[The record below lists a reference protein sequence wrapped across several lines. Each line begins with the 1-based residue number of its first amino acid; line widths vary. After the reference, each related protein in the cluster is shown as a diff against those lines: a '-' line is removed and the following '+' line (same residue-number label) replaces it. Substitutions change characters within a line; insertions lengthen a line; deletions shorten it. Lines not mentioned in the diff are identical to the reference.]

1 MEKKYIIKGST
12 ALSGEVEVSGAKNSA
27 LPILSATV
35 LATKPVVIH
44 NVPILSDV
52 LAMVQILREIGLKV
66 DYEQDENKVIV
77 DPVDCE
83 NLATDLTSPEIS
95 EIRASVLIAGSLL
108 GRCKKATLS
117 LPGGCKIGT
126 RPIDLHLKAFGNLGA
141 TIKQEHGNLHITVD
155 TLVGNEIYLDFPSVG
170 ATENALLASVLA
182 SGVTT
187 INNGATEPEIVDLC
201 NFLNTLGAKIS
212 GIGTESL
219 VVTGVTELGG
229 GEYSIIPD
237 RIEAGTYMLAGAI
250 TRGKIKVNK
259 VCVKDLTPI
268 TTKLRETGVTVTE
281 GENFVEVDA
290 TMVGEFKPIDIKT
303 LPHPGFPT
311 DMQSQF
317 ASLLAVAKGT
327 SAITETIFENRFMYA
342 TEFARM
348 GCDIKVDGR
357 NAWIEGVKESQGAKV
372 KATDLRSGAGLVLL
386 ALASKGDTEISD
398 VFHIER
404 GYSRIEDK
412 LSSLGA
418 DIKSTGM
425 FG

>member
-1 MEKKYIIKGST
+1 MEKKYIIKGNT
-12 ALSGEVEVSGAKNSA
+12 NLNGEVEISGAKNSA

-35 LATKPVVIH
+35 LATKPVIIE
-44 NVPILSDV
+44 NVPPLSDV
-52 LAMVQILREIGLKV
+52 LAMIHILREIGLKV
-66 DYEQDENKVIV
+66 DYEQSESKVYV
-77 DPVDCE
+77 EPAKCE
-83 NLATDLTSPEIS
+83 DLVTDLTSPEIS
-95 EIRASVLIAGSLL
+95 EIRGSVLIAGSLL
-108 GRCKKATLS
+108 GKCKKATLS

-126 RPIDLHLKAFGNLGA
+126 RPIDLHLKAFSILGA
-141 TIKQEHGNLHITVD
+141 TIKQEYGNLNINVEK
-155 TLVGNEIYLDFPSVG
+155 LVGSEIYLDFPSVG

-187 INNGATEPEIVDLC
+187 ISNGATEPEIVDLC
-201 NFLNTLGAKIS
+201 NFLNTIGAEIS

-219 VVTGVTELGG
+219 VITGVSELGG
-229 GEYSIIPD
+229 GSYSIIPD
-237 RIEAGTYMLAGAI
+237 RIEAGTYMIAGAI
-250 TRGKIKVNK
+250 TRGKVKVNK

-268 TTKLRETGVTVTE
+268 ITKLRETGVIVTE

-290 TMVGEFKPIDIKT
+290 TTIEDFNPIDIKT

-327 SAITETIFENRFMYA
+327 SVITETIFENRFMYA

-357 NAWIEGVKESQGAKV
+357 NAWIEGVKESSGAKV
-372 KATDLRSGAGLVLL
+372 KATDLRSGAGLILL

-404 GYSRIEDK
+404 GYSMIEEK
-412 LSSLGA
+412 LNRLGA
-418 DIKSTGM
+418 EIKSSS
-425 FG
+425 F

>member
-12 ALSGEVEVSGAKNSA
+12 ILSGEVEISGAKNSA
-27 LPILSATV
+27 LPILSASV
-35 LATKPVVIH
+35 LATKTVTIN
-44 NVPILSDV
+44 NVPPLSDV
-52 LAMVQILREIGLKV
+52 ITMIHILREIGLKV
-66 DYEQDENKVIV
+66 DYEQDDNKVII
-77 DPVDCE
+77 DPVDC
-83 NLATDLTSPEIS
+83 NKLVTDLSTPQIS
-95 EIRASVLIAGSLL
+95 EIRASVLLAGSLL
-108 GRCKKATLS
+108 GKCKKATLA

-141 TIKQEHGNLHITVD
+141 VVKQEYGNLHITAES
-155 TLVGNEIYLDFPSVG
+155 LLGNEIYLDFPSVG

-182 SGVTT
+182 EGVTT
-187 INNGATEPEIVDLC
+187 INNSAIEPEIVDLC
-201 NFLNTLGAKIS
+201 NFLNKLGANVS

-219 VVTGVTELGG
+219 VITGVKELGG

-237 RIEAGTYMLAGAI
+237 RIEAGTYMIAGAI
-250 TRGKIKVNK
+250 THGKVKVNK

-268 TTKLRETGVTVTE
+268 TTKLRETGVIVTE
-281 GENFVEVDA
+281 GEDYIEVDA
-290 TMVGEFKPIDIKT
+290 SLVDNFKSIDIKT

-317 ASLLAVAKGT
+317 ASLLALAKGT
-327 SAITETIFENRFMYA
+327 SVITETIFENRFMYA

-357 NAWIEGVKESQGAKV
+357 NAWIEGVEESMGAKV
-372 KATDLRSGAGLVLL
+372 KATDLRSGAGLILL

-404 GYSRIEDK
+404 GYSRLEEK

-418 DIKSTGM
+418 EIKSTGM

>member
-1 MEKKYIIKGST
+1 MEKKYIIKGNT
-12 ALSGEVEVSGAKNSA
+12 VLSGEVEISGAKNSA
-27 LPILSATV
+27 LPILSASV
-35 LATKPVVIH
+35 LATKTVIIN
-44 NVPILSDV
+44 NVPPLSDV
-52 LAMVQILREIGLKV
+52 ITMIHILREIGLKV
-66 DYEQDENKVIV
+66 DYKQDESQVLI
-77 DPVDCE
+77 DPVPCE
-83 NLATDLTSPEIS
+83 NLVTDLSSPEIS

-108 GRCKKATLS
+108 GKCKKATLS

-141 TIKQEHGNLHITVD
+141 IIKQEYGNLHITAEK
-155 TLVGNEIYLDFPSVG
+155 LEGNEIYLDFPSVG

-182 SGVTT
+182 EGVTT
-187 INNGATEPEIVDLC
+187 ISNSAIEPEIVDLC
-201 NFLNTLGAKIS
+201 NFLNTIGANIS
-212 GIGTESL
+212 GVGTETL
-219 VVTGVTELGG
+219 TITGVKELSG

-250 TRGKIKVNK
+250 THGKVKINK
-259 VCVKDLTPI
+259 VCPKDLTPI
-268 TTKLRETGVTVTE
+268 TTKLRETGVIVTE
-281 GENFVEVDA
+281 GEDYIEVDA
-290 TMVGEFKPIDIKT
+290 SLVEEFKPIDIKT

-317 ASLLAVAKGT
+317 ASLLSFAKGT
-327 SAITETIFENRFMYA
+327 SVITETIFENRFMYA

-357 NAWIEGVKESQGAKV
+357 NAWIEGVKESMGAKV

-404 GYSRIEDK
+404 GYSKLEEK
-412 LSSLGA
+412 LSGLGA
-418 DIKSTGM
+418 EIKSTGM

>member
-1 MEKKYIIKGST
+1 MEKKYIINGST
-12 ALSGEVEVSGAKNSA
+12 VLSGEVNISGAKNSA
-27 LPILSATV
+27 LPILAATV
-35 LATKPVVIH
+35 LATKPVTIN
-44 NVPILSDV
+44 NVPPISDV
-52 LAMVQILREIGLKV
+52 LAIIHILREIGLKV
-66 DYEQDENKVIV
+66 DYEQDESKVIV
-77 DPVDCE
+77 NPVDCDE
-83 NLATDLTSPEIS
+83 LVTDLTSPEIT

-108 GRCKKATLS
+108 GKSKKATLA

-126 RPIDLHLKAFGNLGA
+126 RPIDLHLKAFSNLGA
-141 TIKQEHGNLHITVD
+141 TIKQEYGNLNITVEN
-155 TLVGNEIYLDFPSVG
+155 LKGSEIYLDFPSVG

-187 INNGATEPEIVDLC
+187 INNSAIEPEIVDLC
-201 NFLNTLGAKIS
+201 NFINSIGGEIS

-219 VVTGVTELGG
+219 VIKGVDELGG

-259 VCVKDLTPI
+259 VCPKDLNPI
-268 TTKLRETGVTVTE
+268 TTKLRETGVVVTE
-281 GENFVEVDA
+281 GEDFVEVDA
-290 TMVGEFKPIDIKT
+290 TMVEDFNAIDIKT

-327 SAITETIFENRFMYA
+327 SVITETIFENRFMYA

-348 GCDIKVDGR
+348 GCDVKVDGR
-357 NAWIEGVKESQGAKV
+357 NAWIEGVKESTGAKV

-404 GYSRIEDK
+404 GYSKIEEK
-412 LSSLGA
+412 LSMLGA
-418 DIKSTGM
+418 KIKSE
-425 FG
+425 F